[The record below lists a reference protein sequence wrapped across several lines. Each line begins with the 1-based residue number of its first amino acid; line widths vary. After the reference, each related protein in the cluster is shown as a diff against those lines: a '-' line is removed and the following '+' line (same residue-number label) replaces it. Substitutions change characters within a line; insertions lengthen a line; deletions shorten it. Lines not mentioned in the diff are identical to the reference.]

1 MTEPAQ
7 NKTVDSNSVEGISAE
22 GRPVESVKTNDME
35 RDTRHKQQ
43 SRRVGFALGIVVASA
58 VTAWAIWGGGSSV
71 HTENAYVKAD
81 KISLAPEVSGIVA
94 EVAVRAN
101 QVVSKG
107 DLLVQLDDT
116 PFRLAVAEAE
126 AHMAQIKNQVH
137 ARQADYAEAEA
148 ELHQAQTDAE
158 FFRRQLARNEKLGK
172 VALSESQLDESR
184 QKLDQARA
192 RIAISSEK
200 LASLRA
206 ELGGNS
212 QVPLE
217 QQADVMV
224 AQAQLDKAR
233 YQLSRT
239 RIVAPVA
246 GVIANEAPQVGEMAP
261 AGLSVVSMLGTEAM
275 WVEANL
281 KETQLE
287 KVRAGQQAEIT
298 VDAYPGVKFQ
308 ALVESLSGASGSE
321 FALIPPQNASGNW
334 VKVVQRVPVRL
345 RLLPAEDRPVLRAG
359 MSAEVEIDISED
371 NKLVSA
377 RATDASGG
385 RVVLAP

>member
-7 NKTVDSNSVEGISAE
+7 NKTVDSNPAKGISVEGN
-22 GRPVESVKTNDME
+22 PVDSVKSNDME
-35 RDTRHKQQ
+35 RDTTQKQK

-58 VTAWAIWGGGSSV
+58 VTVWAIWGGGSSV

-101 QVVSKG
+101 QAVNKG

-126 AHMAQIKNQVH
+126 AHLAQVKNQVH
-137 ARQADYAEAEA
+137 ARQAEYAEAEA
-148 ELHQAQTDAE
+148 ELQQAQTDAE
-158 FFRRQLARNEKLGK
+158 FFRRQLERNEKLGK

-287 KVRAGQQAEIT
+287 NVRAGQQAEIT

-371 NKLVSA
+371 KKLVSA

>member
-1 MTEPAQ
+1 MSEPVD
-7 NKTVDSNSVEGISAE
+7 NKASEMNPAG
-22 GRPVESVKTNDME
+22 
-35 RDTRHKQQ
+35 KQK
-43 SRRVGFALGIVVASA
+43 SRRIGFALGIVVAGA
-58 VTAWAIWGGGSSV
+58 VAAWSIWGGGSTV

-94 EVAVRAN
+94 QVAVKAN
-101 QVVSKG
+101 QRVSKG
-107 DLLVQLDDT
+107 ELLLQLDDT
-116 PFRLAVAEAE
+116 AFRLAVAEAE
-126 AHMAQIKNQVH
+126 AHLAQVKNQTR

-148 ELHQAQTDAE
+148 ELQQAQTDAE
-158 FFRRQLARNEKLGK
+158 FYRRQLERNEKLGK

-192 RIAISSEK
+192 LIAISSEK

-246 GVIANEAPQVGEMAP
+246 GVIANDAPQVGEMAP
-261 AGLSVVSMLGTEAM
+261 AGLAVVSMLGTEDM
-275 WVEANL
+275 WIEANL

-287 KVRAGQQAEIT
+287 KVRTGQQAEVT

-308 ALVESLSGASGSE
+308 ALVDSVSGASGSE

-345 RLLPAEDRPVLRAG
+345 RLLPAEGRPVLRAG
-359 MSAEVEIDISED
+359 MSAEVEINISED
-371 NKLVSA
+371 HKLVSA
-377 RATDASGG
+377 RATGADGG
-385 RVVLAP
+385 RVVL

>member
-1 MTEPAQ
+1 MSE
-7 NKTVDSNSVEGISAE
+7 V
-22 GRPVESVKTNDME
+22 
-35 RDTRHKQQ
+35 QQ
-43 SRRVGFALGIVVASA
+43 SRALNPLKNRRVAIGLGLVVATVVA
-58 VTAWAIWGGGSSV
+58 GWCIFGGGSSV

-81 KISLAPEVSGIVA
+81 KVALAPEVSGIVA
-94 EVAVRAN
+94 QVSVRAN
-101 QVVSKG
+101 QRVEKG
-107 DLLVQLDDT
+107 DLLVQLDET
-116 PFRLAVAEAE
+116 PFQLAVAEAE
-126 AHMAQIKNQVH
+126 GHLAQVKNQVQ
-137 ARQADYAEAEA
+137 ARLADYAEAEA
-148 ELHQAQTDAE
+148 ELQQAQTDAN
-158 FFRRQLARNEKLGK
+158 FYRRQLERNEKLGK

-192 RIAISSEK
+192 RIAISTEK

-206 ELGGNS
+206 ELGGSS
-212 QVPLE
+212 QVPVE
-217 QQADVMV
+217 QQADVRV

-233 YQLSRT
+233 YQLART
-239 RIVAPVA
+239 RIEAPVS
-246 GVIANEAPQVGEMAP
+246 GIVANEAPQVGEMAP
-261 AGLSVVSMLGTEAM
+261 AGLAVITVLSTEDM

-308 ALVESLSGASGSE
+308 ALVDSLSAASGSE

-345 RLLPAEDRPVLRAG
+345 RLLPAEDAPVLRAG
-359 MSAEVEIDISED
+359 MSAEVDIDTSED

-377 RATDASGG
+377 RAVGANGG
-385 RVVLAP
+385 RVVLAE